1 MVIILSHQGGSFVEK
16 FVDVFNKNS
25 INFCVIASKT
35 DNNRVVLLEKT
46 VNNVFFI
53 EKDEINVTDLKK
65 FIKTHNNEF
74 KFSCVVSVWEGYR
87 ELMAY
92 GNKLLNAF
100 DISPSLAKKLR
111 DKLYVR
117 NRILSAGL
125 SSIKYERLS
134 TKNIERRLSDNCK
147 SFIKPKSG
155 LGSVGTKILSGVN
168 DLSYIEKL
176 ETSVLKNKLLKS
188 AITTN
193 EFIVED
199 YIYGAEHSVEVIVCN
214 NVVSILACHY
224 KQPNYTRKTVTEP
237 FAVSPSTKMDGLYS
251 ELNQWVQDILHTLN
265 IDRGCYHIEF
275 KLTQNRVFELIELN
289 PRVGG
294 ALIIESTEY
303 ISRHNMIFLW
313 TQTLLHKNINLPLTI
328 SEQSQKS
335 INSSAF
341 RVYFSNTI
349 GVVKNIQYSD
359 ISIKPFLCNVLVSTG
374 SELVFDKSEQ
384 FLAQALWIKQAANM
398 SEVKKFHKRTLE
410 DSKKYLNFNIY
421 NNCSSKIFLIVDYNL
436 SRVKEVKN
444 IANIVYQNY
453 GYKTTL
459 VTSKGKGVFDD
470 NIVSLEYDS
479 VTNGSLV
486 KDVVKSLEKSGH
498 VPVSGLVFSDDAI
511 VTGSKLLECYNL
523 ITDSSLGAEKSYDKL
538 LYRESEKIQKLNIY
552 IGVPEFYNLEKS
564 KDCNKLF
571 TKINQGFIVK
581 PRKQGNNR
589 GISSVYSV
597 AELENSLNEN
607 IYLNDKHIAEQLIDI
622 ENEFSVDGVGKL
634 RFITKKLSI
643 RGRFPIEI
651 GQVLPPNIDNAI
663 ENRILSANSMANSI
677 VEQNIG
683 AFHNE
688 IMICSKNKNAYVV
701 EPNRRPGG
709 MGIWELIKK
718 VYGIDL
724 YREWILSSFGY
735 SKLKNY
741 KNKPKYS
748 SGYLMLEGP
757 IGHSV
762 NLDVLLDNLE
772 FIVDSVY
779 LNLGLKLQNSPEY
792 TFSSFIAPK
801 NYIFKSPP
809 ENGHEFLIS
818 LIFTH
823 HKDGDLESIMYSFYE
838 FWSLNIKD
846 ILKKLLALH

>member
-1 MVIILSHQGGSFVEK
+1 MVIILSHQGGSFIEK
-16 FVDVFNKNS
+16 FVDVFNQNG
-25 INFCVIASKT
+25 INFCVISSKT
-35 DNNRVVLLEKT
+35 TSDRVESLEKM
-46 VNNVFFI
+46 VSNIFFI
-53 EKDEINVTDLKK
+53 EKNEINVADLKK
-65 FIKTHNNEF
+65 FIKTHDSKF
-74 KFSCVVSVWEGYR
+74 RFSCVVSVWEGYR
-87 ELMAY
+87 ELMAH

-100 DISPSLAKKLR
+100 DISPSLVKKLR

-117 NRILSAGL
+117 NKIFSAGL
-125 SSIKYERLS
+125 SSIKYEQLS
-134 TKNIERRLSDNCK
+134 LENIERRLSNNCK
-147 SFIKPKSG
+147 SFIKPRSG
-155 LGSVGTKILSGVN
+155 LGSVGTKILSSVN

-176 ETSVLKNKLLKS
+176 KISVLKNKLLKN
-188 AITTN
+188 AITN

-199 YIYGAEHSVEVIVCN
+199 YIYGIEHSAEVIVCN
-214 NVVSILACHY
+214 NVVSVLAYHY

-237 FAVSPSTKMDGLYS
+237 FAVSPSTKIDGLYS
-251 ELNQWVQDILHTLN
+251 ELNQWIQNILYALN
-265 IDRGCYHIEF
+265 INRGCYHIEF
-275 KLTQNRVFELIELN
+275 KLTQNKTFELIELN
-289 PRVGG
+289 PRAGG
-294 ALIIESTEY
+294 ALIVESTEY
-303 ISRHNMIFLW
+303 VSGYNMLFLW
-313 TQTLLHKNINLPLTI
+313 TQTLLHKNINLPLTMNRH
-328 SEQSQKS
+328 SQKS
-335 INSSAF
+335 IKSSAF
-341 RVYFSNTI
+341 RVYFSNKI
-349 GVVKNIQYSD
+349 GVVKNIQYND
-359 ISIKPFLCNVLVSTG
+359 ISIKPFLCNVLVNTG

-384 FLAQALWIKQAANM
+384 FLAQALWIKQVTGID
-398 SEVKKFHKRTLE
+398 EVKNFHEHILE

-421 NNCSSKIFLIVDYNL
+421 NDCSSEVFLIIDYNL
-436 SRVKEVKN
+436 SRIEEVKN

-453 GYKTTL
+453 SHKTILITN
-459 VTSKGKGVFDD
+459 KGKGIFSD

-479 VTNGSLV
+479 ITNDSLI
-486 KDVVKSLEKSGH
+486 KNVVKSLGKNNYI
-498 VPVSGLVFSDDAI
+498 PVSGLVFSDDAI
-511 VTGSKLLECYNL
+511 VTGSKLLEYYNL

-538 LYRESEKIQKLNIY
+538 LYRESEKIQKTKKN

-564 KDCNKLF
+564 KDCNKLL

-589 GISSVYSV
+589 GISSVYSMT
-597 AELENSLNEN
+597 ELENSLNEN
-607 IYLNDKHIAEQLIDI
+607 IHLNDKHIAEQLINI
-622 ENEFSVDGVGKL
+622 ENEFSIDGVGKL

-643 RGRFPIEI
+643 RGKFPIEI
-651 GQVLPPNIDNAI
+651 GQVLPPNIDNAT
-663 ENRILSANSMANSI
+663 ENKILSANSMANSI
-677 VEQNIG
+677 VEQSIG

-718 VYGIDL
+718 VYGVDL

-757 IGHSV
+757 IGYSV
-762 NLDVLLDNLE
+762 NFDVLLDNLE

-792 TFSSFIAPK
+792 TFASFIAPK
-801 NYIFKSPP
+801 NYIFRSSP

-846 ILKKLLALH
+846 ILKKLSALR